1 MVRWNSRDCPTASKV
16 GTTIFDKLDGLVLV
30 RAASWLQLRRHM
42 MVLVVVCIATHA
54 RASQSHRAILFNC
67 GA

>member
-16 GTTIFDKLDGLVLV
+16 GTAIFDKLDGLVLV

-42 MVLVVVCIATHA
+42 MVLVVVGIAAHA
-54 RASQSHRAILFNC
+54 RAS
-67 GA
+67 